1 MKRRKA
7 TAVTGATAA
16 LCGLVAA
23 AAAYGAT
30 SINFSGTTSQGR
42 PISFTLGRN
51 SISSLDYRI
60 NDKCPDGTTL
70 FVHDY
75 GFSPLRIKKSKF
87 GGKFGS
93 TNGATTAIV
102 SGRVSGSTVSG
113 TLSDKTRSDKTGLFC
128 TGKATF
134 KLTHRHKRSDTSRH

>member
-1 MKRRKA
+1 MTLSRVP
-7 TAVTGATAA
+7 AVTGAVAA
-16 LCGLVAA
+16 LCVLVAA

-42 PISFTLGRN
+42 PISFTLAGN
-51 SISSLDYRI
+51 SITNLDYRI

-70 FVHDY
+70 FVHNY
-75 GFSPLRIKKSKF
+75 GFSPLKIKKSKF

-93 TNGATTAIV
+93 TNGNTTAIV
-102 SGRVSGSTVSG
+102 SGRVSGNTVSG
-113 TLSDKTRSDKTGLFC
+113 TLSDKTRSKRTGLFC

-134 KLTHRHKRSDTSRH
+134 KLTHRPRRSDAGRR